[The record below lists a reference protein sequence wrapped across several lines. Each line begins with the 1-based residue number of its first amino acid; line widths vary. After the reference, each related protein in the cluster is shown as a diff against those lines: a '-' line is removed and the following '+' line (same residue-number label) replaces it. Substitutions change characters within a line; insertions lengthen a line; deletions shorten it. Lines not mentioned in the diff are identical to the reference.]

1 MDRTQLNSGSVVSA
15 REGRGRRAEQGKMGR
30 KREARE
36 DWAGGRE
43 QVFKDDST
51 RSRDQRTENSCGQ
64 RKPGCGGRPGFQ
76 GAPAST
82 FDGDGWADWSI
93 GVGCR
98 LDNRAQGLQQRHAN
112 CDCVRYR
119 TLPTLGRVSMPSSG
133 DIRAISGCWPARADP
148 RCRFLKL
155 PSTPPAPNLRATYV
169 LVHPHAR
176 RRLRPRRGPGPWAAA
191 TCGKGSVLFSV
202 LCFAAPPDSLWDSRG
217 PTHGHRKDRVARWW
231 SPAPRGG
238 PSPFLG
244 RLSMPFVWAVW
255 AVWPA
260 RSVCSDRKKEPWHA
274 QQQGT
279 WGSEGRV
286 TRSSTAPG
294 RLKPFDPPQPDTTR
308 GKAVGERDEVLDAGP

>member
-36 DWAGGRE
+36 GWAGGRE

-51 RSRDQRTENSCGQ
+51 RSRDQRAENSCGQ

-98 LDNRAQGLQQRHAN
+98 LDNRAQGLQQTHAN

-119 TLPTLGRVSMPSSG
+119 TLPTLGRVSMPSSR

-155 PSTPPAPNLRATYV
+155 QHHPPPTSVPHTSSCILTPVDGSDHGGALGRGGV
-169 LVHPHAR
+169 WERICSGLCSLLKR
-176 RRLRPRRGPGPWAAA
+176 RRA
-191 TCGKGSVLFSV
+191 S
-202 LCFAAPPDSLWDSRG
+202 
-217 PTHGHRKDRVARWW
+217 
-231 SPAPRGG
+231 
-238 PSPFLG
+238 
-244 RLSMPFVWAVW
+244 
-255 AVWPA
+255 
-260 RSVCSDRKKEPWHA
+260 
-274 QQQGT
+274 
-279 WGSEGRV
+279 
-286 TRSSTAPG
+286 
-294 RLKPFDPPQPDTTR
+294 
-308 GKAVGERDEVLDAGP
+308 